1 MIEASIVLETKT
13 SHSDDVIRDY
23 GKGNYREMRQYAACV
38 SWKEEMENLDV
49 EESWTFIKRTLEDMT
64 EKFVPLR
71 KKRSKRSPPW
81 MNGDVRRAIG
91 EKKRAWN
98 KWKRSRKEEERKE
111 YKSWETKTKKLIRN
125 RKNAYERQIAK
136 SCKTNPKHFYSF
148 VNSARRS
155 HGTIG
160 PLNKDGELVVD
171 SKEQAELFNEYFSSV
186 FTRSND
192 EIPSKEPDG
201 MTEISDVVI
210 NEKIVKESI
219 GRLREFSA
227 PGPDKVANKIIVELQ
242 NELAEPLAVLFRKS
256 LDNSRIPADWKLSNV
271 SPVYKKGSKSDPGN
285 YRPVSLT
292 SNVCKLMERV
302 INMSLGEYLNKN
314 VIENSQHG
322 FRKGRSC
329 QTNLI
334 EFNDQISNWVDEGK
348 CVDVLYLDFAKA
360 FDKVDHERLMVKL
373 AAAGIKGKLWAW
385 IRDWLANRHQRVIVK
400 GEASEW
406 LPVDSGVPQG
416 TVLAGPFF
424 TVYTKD
430 MDELIKA
437 FLRKFADD
445 TKCAQVV
452 ENRADAD
459 LFQGDI
465 DRLTEWAKKWAMVF
479 NETKCKIMHIGRN
492 NPIIDYS
499 MNGIV
504 LNVTE
509 EERDLG
515 VIVSSSLKPGAQC
528 ETAAKMANRVL
539 GLISRSFHYR
549 TKDTIVPLYKSLVR
563 PKLEFAAAAWN
574 PWLEKD
580 AECIEKVQ
588 KRMIRMLSNVK
599 GSTYEEKLRDA
610 GLTTLKD
617 RRERGDLI
625 ETYKTLN
632 GINNVD
638 KFAWF
643 ELPEDE
649 HSRPNTRSNTTIR
662 VDGEGEA
669 RVTLLR
675 EQARTELRNHSF
687 RFRAARAWSELP
699 DVIRNVK
706 TTNAFKNA
714 FDGWKQKQNQPQ

>member
-1 MIEASIVLETKT
+1 MA
-13 SHSDDVIRDY
+13 
-23 GKGNYREMRQYAACV
+23 
-38 SWKEEMENLDV
+38 
-49 EESWTFIKRTLEDMT
+49 
-64 EKFVPLR
+64 
-71 KKRSKRSPPW
+71 
-81 MNGDVRRAIG
+81 
-91 EKKRAWN
+91 
-98 KWKRSRKEEERKE
+98 
-111 YKSWETKTKKLIRN
+111 
-125 RKNAYERQIAK
+125 
-136 SCKTNPKHFYSF
+136 
-148 VNSARRS
+148 
-155 HGTIG
+155 
-160 PLNKDGELVVD
+160 
-171 SKEQAELFNEYFSSV
+171 
-186 FTRSND
+186 
-192 EIPSKEPDG
+192 
-201 MTEISDVVI
+201 
-210 NEKIVKESI
+210 
-219 GRLREFSA
+219 
-227 PGPDKVANKIIVELQ
+227 
-242 NELAEPLAVLFRKS
+242 
-256 LDNSRIPADWKLSNV
+256 
-271 SPVYKKGSKSDPGN
+271 
-285 YRPVSLT
+285 
-292 SNVCKLMERV
+292 
-302 INMSLGEYLNKN
+302 
-314 VIENSQHG
+314 
-322 FRKGRSC
+322 
-329 QTNLI
+329 
-334 EFNDQISNWVDEGK
+334 
-348 CVDVLYLDFAKA
+348 
-360 FDKVDHERLMVKL
+360 